1 MIHSAREKVSP
12 LMCSHV
18 PPLKE
23 KGSFFFLSCMEVCS
37 IRCSIRGR
45 QPYSLNGLQEHRL
58 RGQCISSCYSA
69 SLQLR
74 GRMRVDRGVVM
85 LEVVF

>member
-1 MIHSAREKVSP
+1 MIHSAREKGSP

-23 KGSFFFLSCMEVCS
+23 KAFFLSSMKVCS
-37 IRCSIRGR
+37 IGCSIRRR
-45 QPYSLNGLQEHRL
+45 QPYSLDGLQEHRL
-58 RGQCISSCYSA
+58 RGQCISSCYSP

-74 GRMRVDRGVVM
+74 ERMRLDSGVV
-85 LEVVF
+85 LLGVLF